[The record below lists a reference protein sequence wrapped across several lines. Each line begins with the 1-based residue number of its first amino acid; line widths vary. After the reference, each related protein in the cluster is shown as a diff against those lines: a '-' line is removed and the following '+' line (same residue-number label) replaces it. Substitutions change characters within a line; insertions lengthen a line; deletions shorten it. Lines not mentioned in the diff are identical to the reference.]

1 MILGVDLGNF
11 SVKTSEKV
19 CFLSKISEID
29 NFTGDNKIIF
39 NGKTLFV
46 GEGEFNT
53 DWNKSRK
60 DITIPLLFSAI
71 YKSSNDNINK
81 IVVGLPINQY
91 KSHKAE
97 LKELIENNKC
107 ATINNRQLIIDE
119 IEIAPEGAASYYNL
133 SQLNIQK
140 IGNNQLIIVDLGG
153 LTTDITLFINN
164 KIANVLTVPVGML
177 KIYQDVITY
186 INTNYTQNL
195 VLEDAEFIIK
205 DGLILRGKKIDV
217 SFISCI
223 LKRHFDSLYKEL
235 QLKFNVDKGYVYLT
249 GGGSLLLQ
257 YAFKNRLNNVI
268 VSDDCLFDNSIGFK
282 RVGESLWQEN

>member
-164 KIANVLTVPVGML
+164 KIANVLTVPVGIL

>member
-1 MILGVDLGNF
+1 M
-11 SVKTSEKV
+11 
-19 CFLSKISEID
+19 
-29 NFTGDNKIIF
+29 
-39 NGKTLFV
+39 
-46 GEGEFNT
+46 
-53 DWNKSRK
+53 
-60 DITIPLLFSAI
+60 
-71 YKSSNDNINK
+71 
-81 IVVGLPINQY
+81 
-91 KSHKAE
+91 
-97 LKELIENNKC
+97 
-107 ATINNRQLIIDE
+107 
-119 IEIAPEGAASYYNL
+119 
-133 SQLNIQK
+133 
-140 IGNNQLIIVDLGG
+140 
-153 LTTDITLFINN
+153 TTDITLFINN

-235 QLKFNVDKGYVYLT
+235 QLKFNVNKGYVYLT